1 MALSLAYKFRDRL
14 QAQTEID
21 PDFSDMMFTYT
32 DELDRSARKLMLED
46 YWQLKEGSWSMQL
59 QLLAACID

>member
-46 YWQLKEGSWSMQL
+46 YWQLKEGS
-59 QLLAACID
+59 